1 MNLSDAQ
8 AQKIL
13 VIRSD
18 NIGDLVCTTP
28 LIGALRRRFP
38 RAHIAALVNTY
49 NRQVLEGHPALNA
62 VYAYAK
68 AKHRSPGQ
76 GLASVYWDKLV
87 LMRKLR
93 AQRFD
98 YVLLASPHPGASALR
113 LARWI
118 APAHIAGYADPKGLV
133 DLALPHDAAGAMH
146 EVEDVFRL
154 AQLFGIEG
162 APGKLSMAV
171 DAAARERASA
181 ALGARV
187 PGRKLIALHI
197 SARKPSQRWPSER
210 FAELMQALS
219 GEARF
224 LLLWSPGA
232 TDHPQHP
239 GDDAKA
245 QTIMRAAGRLP
256 LVAYPT
262 HELRDLA
269 AALSLADYVIC
280 SDGGAMHIAAALGK
294 PILCF
299 FGDSDATR
307 WHPWGVP
314 YRLLQSDE
322 PRCDG
327 HQRWLRRCKL
337 FGNSSWRSLRPRTHS
352 CRRLSSSTTGS
363 RPSRSSSST
372 LRICDT
378 ITFPLIKS

>member
-1 MNLSDAQ
+1 MGIEQRSS
-8 AQKIL
+8 IL
-13 VIRSD
+13 IIRRD

-28 LIGALRRRFP
+28 LIGALRQSYP

-49 NRQVLEGHPALNA
+49 NRQVLVGHPDLDA

-68 AKHRSPGQ
+68 AKHRLPGQ
-76 GLASVYWDKLV
+76 SRASVYWDKLM
-87 LMRKLR
+87 LMLKLR
-93 AQRFD
+93 RQRFD

-118 APAHIAGYADPKGLV
+118 APAHIAGYAEPTGLV

-171 DAAARERASA
+171 DAAARARASTVI
-181 ALGARV
+181 GARG
-187 PGRKLIALHI
+187 PQRKLIAVHI
-197 SARKPSQRWPSER
+197 SARKASQRWPAER
-210 FAELMQALS
+210 YAELMQALV
-219 GEARF
+219 GEADF
-224 LLLWSPGA
+224 LLLWSPGIA
-232 TDHPQHP
+232 DHTRHP

-245 QTIMRAAGRLP
+245 RVVMNAAGNVP
-256 LVAYPT
+256 LIAYPT
-262 HELRDLA
+262 RELKDLA

-299 FGDSDATR
+299 FGDSDAAR

-314 YRLLQSDE
+314 YRLLQPDSRDAADISPAAALQAFRE
-322 PRCDG
+322 L
-327 HQRWLRRCKL
+327 QQ
-337 FGNSSWRSLRPRTHS
+337 HS
-352 CRRLSSSTTGS
+352 
-363 RPSRSSSST
+363 
-372 LRICDT
+372 
-378 ITFPLIKS
+378 

>member
-1 MNLSDAQ
+1 MSLPDSPTL
-8 AQKIL
+8 KIL
-13 VIRSD
+13 VIRRD

-49 NRQVLEGHPALNA
+49 NRQVLEGHPDLNA

-68 AKHRSPGQ
+68 AKHRPPGQ
-76 GLASVYWDKLV
+76 SWASVYWDKLL

-93 AQRFD
+93 AQHFD
-98 YVLLASPHPGASALR
+98 CALLASSQPGASALR

-118 APAHIAGYADPKGLV
+118 APAHIAGYADPGGLV
-133 DLALPHDAAGAMH
+133 DLALLHDAAGATH

-171 DAAARERASA
+171 DVAARERASA
-181 ALGARV
+181 AFGARN

-197 SARKPSQRWPSER
+197 SARKPSQRWPTER
-210 FAELMQALS
+210 YAELILAL
-219 GEARF
+219 GGANDF
-224 LLLWSPGA
+224 LLLWSPGSA
-232 TDHPQHP
+232 DHPQHP

-245 QTIMRAAGRLP
+245 QAIMQTAGKSP

-314 YRLLQSDE
+314 YRLLQPD
-322 PRCDG
+322 
-327 HQRWLRRCKL
+327 
-337 FGNSSWRSLRPRTHS
+337 
-352 CRRLSSSTTGS
+352 S
-363 RPSRSSSST
+363 RDVADISPAVALQAFLELQQQS
-372 LRICDT
+372 
-378 ITFPLIKS
+378 

>member
-1 MNLSDAQ
+1 MSLPDSQ
-8 AQKIL
+8 ALKIL
-13 VIRSD
+13 VIRRD

-28 LIGALRRRFP
+28 LISALRRRYP

-49 NRQVLEGHPALNA
+49 NRQVLEGHPDLDA

-68 AKHRSPGQ
+68 AKHRLPGQ
-76 GLASVYWDKLV
+76 SRAAIYWDRLR
-87 LMRKLR
+87 LLLKLR

-98 YVLLASPHPGASALR
+98 TVLLASSHPGASALR

-118 APAHIAGYADPKGLV
+118 APAQVAGYAEPTGLV
-133 DLALPHDAAGAMH
+133 DLALPHNAAGAMH

-154 AQLFGIEG
+154 AALFGIEG
-162 APGKLSMAV
+162 VAGKASMAV
-171 DAAARERASA
+171 DADARVRARA
-181 ALGARV
+181 ALGTRDAT
-187 PGRKLIALHI
+187 RKLIALHI
-197 SARKPSQRWPSER
+197 SARKPSQRWPVER
-210 FAELMQALS
+210 YAELMRAL
-219 GEARF
+219 GAEADF

-232 TDHPQHP
+232 ADHPQHP

-245 QTIMRAAGRLP
+245 QAVIEAAANVL
-256 LVAYPT
+256 LIAYPT

-314 YRLLQSDE
+314 YRLLQPESRNAADISLAAALQ
-322 PRCDG
+322 G
-327 HQRWLRRCKL
+327 LREL
-337 FGNSSWRSLRPRTHS
+337 QQ
-352 CRRLSSSTTGS
+352 ST
-363 RPSRSSSST
+363 
-372 LRICDT
+372 
-378 ITFPLIKS
+378 